1 MTDES
6 WDLTATAVVSS
17 YSAFYLKKKPTQLI
31 TDPGWLVSGRMKQVL
46 LSRHK
51 LHRFTVSRGNLAKC
65 GSFELAIWNI
75 LKSGLTV
82 LLKRSNNGR
91 DSSQAIA
98 FSQQC

>member
-17 YSAFYLKKKPTQLI
+17 HSAFYLKKQKNNSI
-31 TDPGWLVSGRMKQVL
+31 DHR
-46 LSRHK
+46 SR
-51 LHRFTVSRGNLAKC
+51 LASIREYETSVIVHRFTVSRGYLAKC
-65 GSFELAIWNI
+65 GSFELAIRNI
-75 LKSGLTV
+75 LKCGLTV